1 MIPWSVTSGPHLYS
15 IDNSYTS
22 WRTGGKTQGLL
33 RTVKVTRPNPNRH
46 YAFGLRNYWHI
57 NLDSQEYPRMKA
69 QYRRGIRT
77 LRLKL
82 DLGTAEENSGTEM
95 GTNENGGANVNA

>member
-1 MIPWSVTSGPHLYS
+1 
-15 IDNSYTS
+15 
-22 WRTGGKTQGLL
+22 
-33 RTVKVTRPNPNRH
+33 
-46 YAFGLRNYWHI
+46 
-57 NLDSQEYPRMKA
+57 MKA